1 MNKFVIFV
9 ALIGSTALSFSACNG
24 QNAAHLT
31 TETFKV
37 WGNCGMCEKT
47 IEKAAKTPGVAKAD
61 WNKDTK
67 VMTVAFDSTRINL
80 KQIQQNIAAA
90 GYDNDGCTGDD
101 TAYKNLHECCQYDR
115 KQ

>member
-1 MNKFVIFV
+1 MNKFVIFA
-9 ALIGSTALSFSACNG
+9 ALVCSTAFSFSACNG
-24 QNAAHLT
+24 QNAAQLK

-67 VMTVAFDSTRINL
+67 EMVVAFNPAKITL
-80 KQIQQNIAAA
+80 TQIQQNIAAA
-90 GYDNDGCTGDD
+90 GYDNDGCKGDD
-101 TAYKNLHECCQYDR
+101 TAYQNLHECCQYDR